1 MIAKLLHNQTKHHP
15 NRFAKSL
22 GYLDW
27 GNQPS
32 YYKEYLTDKRIPLD
46 FYEIKAPYEKLYIKN
61 TSKEINLKTIGT
73 FLENSLAIN
82 AIKRLYNAQWEVR
95 VNPSSGNLHP
105 EECYIIFENKI
116 MHFNV
121 KEFSLE
127 IIGEAKNS
135 IIKNA
140 FLVILSTIPLREAW
154 KYGERALRYCLLDS
168 GHAIASIAFSANLLG
183 LNIQKID
190 HFPFKKLE
198 NKTKTNEEEFIENA
212 FIVFDKEY
220 EFNLEEFLNT
230 PLNLKALPLAKNS
243 IRWDVVYKLFES
255 FEKEEY
261 TPKHINTKINF
272 LPSKF
277 NAEEII
283 QNRRSALGYIP
294 EFIDK
299 KILLDILDK
308 TLPRNLPPF
317 NTNVYFNNI
326 DIILFV
332 NRVNGLESG
341 IYYYSRNNLL
351 KHNFAQIED
360 RLYLIEKGDFGIAS
374 KFINC
379 NQDLGS
385 LSSVSFSFVA
395 DFEKITKNYHYKL
408 TLQEAGMVG
417 HILYLEAEAKGI
429 RSCGI
434 GCFFD
439 ELINEEILNS
449 KLQAVYNFTIGVPLM
464 DERIIKIDPKEAKNY
479 IN

>member
-1 MIAKLLHNQTKHHP
+1 MIAKLLHNQTKHYP

-27 GNQPS
+27 ENQPN
-32 YYKEYLTDKRIPLD
+32 YYKEYLTDKKISLNYFD
-46 FYEIKAPYEKLYIKN
+46 IKAPYEKLYTKN
-61 TSKEINLKTIGT
+61 TPKEINLKTIAT
-73 FLENSLAIN
+73 FLKNSLSIN
-82 AIKRLYNAQWEVR
+82 AIKRLYTSQWEVR

-168 GHAIASIAFSANLLG
+168 GHTIASIAFSANLLG
-183 LNIQKID
+183 LNIKKTD
-190 HFPFKKLE
+190 HFPFKRLE
-198 NKTKTNEEEFIENA
+198 NKTALNEEEFIENA

-230 PLNLKALPLAKNS
+230 PLNLKALPLSKSS
-243 IRWDVVYKLFES
+243 IRWDVVYKLFDS

-261 TPKHINTKINF
+261 TPKHINTKIHF
-272 LPSKF
+272 LPSYLS
-277 NAEEII
+277 AEEII

-299 KILLDILDK
+299 KILFDMLDK

-317 NTNVYFNNI
+317 NTNTHFNNI
-326 DIILFV
+326 DIIFFV

-351 KHNFAQIED
+351 KHNFTQIED
-360 RLYLIEKGDFGIAS
+360 RVYLIEKGDFSIAG

-395 DFEKITKNYHYKL
+395 DFEKITQNHHYKL

-429 RSCGI
+429 RGCGI

-449 KLQAVYNFTIGVPLM
+449 KLQAVYNFTLGVPLV
-464 DERIIKIDPKEAKNY
+464 DERIIKISPKEARNY